1 MRDYTKLTVWQ
12 KSHEL
17 VLETYRAVARFPKNE
32 TYGLAAQ
39 MRRAASSIPSNI
51 AEGAGRRT
59 PGDYRKFLD
68 IASGSASELEY
79 QSASQLPSAI
89 YPKKRRKS
97 LRRQPEKSR
106 RCSALSATGSEL
118 MANG

>member
-17 VLETYRAVARFPKNE
+17 ALETYRAVARFPKNE
-32 TYGLAAQ
+32 TYGLSAQ

-79 QSASQLPSAI
+79 QIRLATDLGYLPEEMEIELA
-89 YPKKRRKS
+89 K
-97 LRRQPEKSR
+97 
-106 RCSALSATGSEL
+106 ATGEVKKML
-118 MANG
+118 RALGNRLGANG

>member
-79 QSASQLPSAI
+79 QIRLATALGYLPEET
-89 YPKKRRKS
+89 
-97 LRRQPEKSR
+97 EKEL
-106 RCSALSATGSEL
+106 AKATGEVKKML
-118 MANG
+118 RALGNRLGANG